1 MSGPLLTSS
10 WPSST
15 SSSWLVRQM
24 PPCRCRTFIALSHI
38 DPNSAQQLRI
48 QGRITRRHDFAPT
61 TRCETLS
68 QLVCHQI
75 MHRPLAEGRVMFTE
89 ESQLRATHAFAIS
102 MAGPHD
108 GDAQAGLVP
117 SRHDGIIDNARALL
131 HCLLHYLHDG
141 DGCKSRVLRVSCR
154 MQSELLLEPTDRN
167 NHTCP
172 IKSCDQKQTHSSN
185 KIKSRQMCT
194 QTCIPASQCL
204 VTCRNITLYSGTLI
218 ATINVRLLSRPR
230 MCAPEHINIQLCI

>member
-10 WPSST
+10 WPSPT

-117 SRHDGIIDNARALL
+117 SRHDGIIDNARGLHVKVQLHPSCLLHSLL
-131 HCLLHYLHDG
+131 HCLHGGHG
-141 DGCKSRVLRVSCR
+141 SKSRVLRASL
-154 MQSELLLEPTDRN
+154 QSELCLSLHAITLVDTN
-167 NHTCP
+167 KTHTQQ
-172 IKSCDQKQTHSSN
+172 KKMHAKQT
-185 KIKSRQMCT
+185 C
-194 QTCIPASQCL
+194 
-204 VTCRNITLYSGTLI
+204 
-218 ATINVRLLSRPR
+218 
-230 MCAPEHINIQLCI
+230 